1 MSCKCFDQKPQCRPT
16 DDFIVRLE
24 ASKCYCTSRFT
35 VQERK
40 SKFIVMSRDTSVI
53 DKYKIDGYFDT
64 DTSHDKCD
72 YLFCHHPANPEKN
85 TCLFVELKGI
95 DIEHAVKQIS
105 DTIDRFSRNGYFHD
119 KSNLNIIG
127 TIVSTGYPA
136 NDATYRRRVM
146 EITKRFQQYHL
157 RIERK
162 TFEMR
167 YQPETDRCLGKGE
180 KL

>member
-1 MSCKCFDQKPQCRPT
+1 MLPMCCCGGLRGP
-16 DDFIVRLE
+16 
-24 ASKCYCTSRFT
+24 
-35 VQERK
+35 RK
-40 SKFIVMSRDTSVI
+40 
-53 DKYKIDGYFDT
+53 
-64 DTSHDKCD
+64 
-72 YLFCHHPANPEKN
+72 NPR
-85 TCLFVELKGI
+85 
-95 DIEHAVKQIS
+95 AP
-105 DTIDRFSRNGYFHD
+105 FSRNGYFHD